1 MRNVESDPFRL
12 AILGRFDYAARSMSK
27 KKQNGDIEE
36 LSLYRAGS
44 VVSSLT
50 GAFGS
55 QLRETRLTALLGYV
69 MALKPEPFMKLF
81 GFRGTPQSISLET
94 RHGLDRSDILVR
106 TSSGTGVVE
115 AKATAVNPTAQAKKY
130 DAKWRAL
137 LTPYLP
143 STKESKAKN
152 TRYCTWRDVANV
164 LVELRQS
171 TSAPLRFVS
180 RDLLKYMEEYR
191 MIRKKD
197 PVEIYAREINE
208 RYTLEMFL
216 ECRLYG
222 CAYEQGSR
230 LPEALYFAPHFGQSI
245 AKQYPGVNVGISY
258 IAQIET
264 QEVVETW
271 KDWQAVMAAVRGKA
285 WLKRHT
291 ARIAPLHKRWNWT
304 DGKKRTFLFL
314 GEPRLVFNPPV
325 LKENLQKGKGWLS
338 KRFLSFDTLFAA
350 WGC

>member
-152 TRYCTWRDVANV
+152 TRYCTW
-164 LVELRQS
+164 
-171 TSAPLRFVS
+171 
-180 RDLLKYMEEYR
+180 
-191 MIRKKD
+191 
-197 PVEIYAREINE
+197 
-208 RYTLEMFL
+208 
-216 ECRLYG
+216 
-222 CAYEQGSR
+222 
-230 LPEALYFAPHFGQSI
+230 
-245 AKQYPGVNVGISY
+245 
-258 IAQIET
+258 
-264 QEVVETW
+264 
-271 KDWQAVMAAVRGKA
+271 
-285 WLKRHT
+285 
-291 ARIAPLHKRWNWT
+291 
-304 DGKKRTFLFL
+304 
-314 GEPRLVFNPPV
+314 
-325 LKENLQKGKGWLS
+325 
-338 KRFLSFDTLFAA
+338 
-350 WGC
+350 